1 MWGDLKDVFQMIHTL
16 FRTKMLRWWTTSI
29 GKMGLFIGKLF
40 LPDLF
45 MIGNWR
51 AYSLSLL
58 SCIPT
63 KLIGMW
69 KIGCSGFQLLQIITN
84 KAVLPNLGKAFRRR
98 KLLLE

>member
-69 KIGCSGFQLLQIITN
+69 KIGCSGSSYKSSQT
-84 KAVLPNLGKAFRRR
+84 KALLPNLRKAFRRR